1 MKQKQELKELLE
13 RLKKW
18 KEGKEEDQELDEIV
32 TTFESFFDPAGDDSN
47 GSNPPGHG
55 PGTPP

>member
-1 MKQKQELKELLE
+1 MNKEQELKELLD

-18 KEGKEEDQELDEIV
+18 KENKGNDDEFDEIV
-32 TTFESFFDPAGDDSN
+32 NAFQVTFDPAGDDP
-47 GSNPPGHG
+47 GSNPPHG

>member
-1 MKQKQELKELLE
+1 MKKQQELNELLE

-18 KEGKEEDQELDEIV
+18 KEKKGNDEELNNIV
-32 TTFESFFDPAGDDSN
+32 NAFEFFFDPAGDDDD
-47 GSNPPGHG
+47 SNPPHG

>member
-1 MKQKQELKELLE
+1 MNKGQELKELLD

-18 KEGKEEDQELDEIV
+18 KEKKGDDAEFDEIV
-32 TTFESFFDPAGDDSN
+32 NAFAVTFEPAGDDP
-47 GSNPPGHG
+47 GSNPPHG

>member
-1 MKQKQELKELLE
+1 MKKQQELKELLE

-18 KEGKEEDQELDEIV
+18 KEGKEEDEELDEIV
-32 TTFESFFDPAGDDSN
+32 NEFESYFDPAGDDS
-47 GSNPPGHG
+47 GSNPPGG

>member
-1 MKQKQELKELLE
+1 MNKKHELKELLD

-18 KEGKEEDQELDEIV
+18 KEKKGDDKEFDEIV
-32 TTFESFFDPAGDDSN
+32 NAFAIAFEPAGDDP
-47 GSNPPGHG
+47 GSNPPHG

>member
-1 MKQKQELKELLE
+1 MKQEQELKELLD

-18 KEGKEEDQELDEIV
+18 KEEKDKDEELEKIV
-32 TTFESFFDPAGDDSN
+32 TEFESLIAPAGDED
-47 GSNPPGHG
+47 GSNPPHG